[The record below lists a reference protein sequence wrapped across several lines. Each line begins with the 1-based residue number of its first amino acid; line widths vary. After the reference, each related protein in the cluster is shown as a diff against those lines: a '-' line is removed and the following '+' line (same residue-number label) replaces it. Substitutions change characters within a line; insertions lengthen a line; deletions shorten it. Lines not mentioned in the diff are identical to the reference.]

1 MLEDINRFDDCYEI
15 IKRKKNNK
23 VISFITILLITL
35 FIFLLYFFTYGLKQT
50 KTYYGTIIMKEKDYV
65 YVKIIS
71 STEYVYFNDKT
82 ILVIDDKEVNYEI
95 VDVINNM
102 EYNEI
107 ILKLQLNYEPRIL
120 KLTFI
125 LNEKT
130 LFEKM
135 KEALIYGKNFKQWIK
150 TN

>member
-135 KEALIYGKNFKQWIK
+135 KEALIYGKNFKQ
-150 TN
+150 